1 MESSGHVARPVQ
13 VPGGGRGAAAEL
25 QCFGRPVEGPGERGK
40 PDDDGGPNGD
50 SAADLEHRIDGR
62 PAAASGLLRPGS
74 PKRSPVCDDE
84 TVKVRF
90 ALSIAFGPPDSE
102 HLAGVATE
110 AEALG
115 FDTLWFSDVPSLPT
129 ADPLLSV
136 SLAAGLTKKVKLGV
150 NLIPFGYQ
158 PFVFARQVAQLDRF
172 TAGRLLVTLVPGL
185 DLPGERAA
193 LGITGQHRGRLLDEL
208 IPKYRAWWAGQEVSP
223 ATGEPAV
230 GLSVLPSQDPL
241 EIWLG
246 GSGPE
251 AIRRAGKLADGWLGS
266 LVSADRAGAIRAE
279 INQVAE
285 EAGRS
290 IDPEHFGLSIG
301 YAREAGDID
310 RAVRLRRPR
319 RPGDGEISEVVPVG
333 APALR
338 DLIHRLLD
346 QGLSKFVVRSIAPV
360 ESWPGEMSW
369 LADNLLDLQT

>member
-1 MESSGHVARPVQ
+1 
-13 VPGGGRGAAAEL
+13 
-25 QCFGRPVEGPGERGK
+25 
-40 PDDDGGPNGD
+40 
-50 SAADLEHRIDGR
+50 
-62 PAAASGLLRPGS
+62 
-74 PKRSPVCDDE
+74 
-84 TVKVRF
+84 VKVRF
-90 ALSIAFGPPDSE
+90 ALSVAFGPPDSE
-102 HLAGVATE
+102 HLAALATE
-110 AEALG
+110 SEALG

-136 SLAAGLTKKVKLGV
+136 SLAAGLTKQVKLGV

-158 PFVFARQVAQLDRF
+158 PFVFARQVAQLDQF

-208 IPKYRAWWAGQEVSP
+208 IPKYRAWWAGEEVSP
-223 ATGEPAV
+223 AAGELAV

-251 AIRRAGKLADGWLGS
+251 AIQRAGKLADGWLGS
-266 LVSADRAGAIRAE
+266 LVSADRAGAIRSE
-279 INQVAE
+279 INRAAD
-285 EAGRS
+285 EAGRG

-338 DLIHRLLD
+338 DLISRLVD

-360 ESWPGEMSW
+360 ESWPAEMSW